1 MEFTDFLNRLSNPA
15 RNALEYQGINSF
27 EKLASFKQTE
37 LLSIHG
43 IGPKS
48 LPIVIE
54 CLKSV
59 GLKLRE

>member
-1 MEFTDFLNRLSNPA
+1 MEYEDFLLKLSNPA
-15 RNALEYQGINSF
+15 RNALVYQGINNF
-27 EKLASFKQTE
+27 EKLASFRKKE

-54 CLKSV
+54 CLNNV
-59 GLKLRE
+59 GMKLKE

>member
-1 MEFTDFLNRLSNPA
+1 MEYEDFLKKLSNPA
-15 RNALEYQGINSF
+15 RSALEYEGINNF
-27 EKLASFKQTE
+27 EKLASLGKKE

-54 CLKSV
+54 CLNSV
-59 GLKLRE
+59 GMKLGE